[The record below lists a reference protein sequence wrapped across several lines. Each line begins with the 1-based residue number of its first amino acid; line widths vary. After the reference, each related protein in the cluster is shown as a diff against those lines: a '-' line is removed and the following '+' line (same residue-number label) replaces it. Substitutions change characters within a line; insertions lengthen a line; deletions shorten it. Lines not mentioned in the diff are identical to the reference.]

1 MSTMI
6 SAACWPLQG
15 MSVSQKAVLISL
27 ADQASDDGVCWPA
40 VKSIALRTCL
50 SERAVQDALAWLQAV
65 GIVFREYRAN
75 TSTSYTIRPSK
86 YDPSKAPSTRQRA
99 AKNTGANG
107 APPADSAPG
116 ANGAPPPANGAP
128 EGADG
133 APLGVQTAHPNHQLN
148 RNRTVTEPL
157 QPTSPTAVKVAAEP
171 VDEKETALQAACR
184 ATWAAY
190 SEAYERRYGA
200 KPVRNQAVNAKVK
213 QFVLRIGHEES
224 PAVAEF
230 YVDKVSDNFVVLK
243 VHDVGMLLAGAEGYR
258 TQWFA
263 GAAMTG
269 TRAKQID
276 QSQSNYDAAGEA
288 MAILRNKRRGGAA

>member
-40 VKSIALRTCL
+40 VRSIAIRTCL
-50 SERAVQDALAWLQAV
+50 SERAVQDALAWLQTV
-65 GIVFREYRAN
+65 GLVYREYRAN

-86 YDPSKAPSTRQRA
+86 YDPKKAPATRQRA
-99 AKNTGANG
+99 SKITGANG
-107 APPADSAPG
+107 APPANG
-116 ANGAPPPANGAP
+116 AGGADGAPPPADGAP
-128 EGADG
+128 GGADG

-157 QPTSPTAVKVAAEP
+157 QPTSPTAVKVVAEP

-190 SEAYERRYGA
+190 SEAYERRYRA
-200 KPVRNQAVNAKVK
+200 KPVRNQSVNAKVK

-230 YVDKVSDNFVVLK
+230 YVDKVSDSFVVRK
-243 VHDVGMLLAGAEGYR
+243 VHDVGLLLSGAEGYR
-258 TQWFA
+258 TQWAA

-288 MAILRNKRRGGAA
+288 MAILRSKRQGGA

>member
-40 VKSIALRTCL
+40 VRSIAIRTCL
-50 SERAVQDALAWLQAV
+50 SERAVQDALAWLQTV
-65 GIVFREYRAN
+65 GLVYREYRAN

-86 YDPSKAPSTRQRA
+86 YDPTKAPTNRQRA

-107 APPADSAPG
+107 APPANGAPG
-116 ANGAPPPANGAP
+116 ANGAPPPADGAP
-128 EGADG
+128 GGANG

-190 SEAYERRYGA
+190 SEAYERRYRA
-200 KPVRNQAVNAKVK
+200 KPVRNQSVNAKVK

-230 YVDKVSDNFVVLK
+230 YVDKVSDSFVVRK
-243 VHDVGMLLAGAEGYR
+243 VHDVGLLLSGAEGYR
-258 TQWFA
+258 TQWAA

-288 MAILRNKRRGGAA
+288 MAILRSKRQGGA